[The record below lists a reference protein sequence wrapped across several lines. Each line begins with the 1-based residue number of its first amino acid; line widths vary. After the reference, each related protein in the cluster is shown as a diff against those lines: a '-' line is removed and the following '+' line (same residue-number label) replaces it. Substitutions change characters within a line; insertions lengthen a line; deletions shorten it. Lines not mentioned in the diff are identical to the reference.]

1 MSLLTFAGGSLTSL
15 FGGAIYAL
23 CPVSPGNQQVQ
34 QAWLTFVMTM
44 GRRSTLKVP
53 AWQCHRWL
61 AGEPNLVGLTL
72 PAHGRAA
79 HLARAA
85 EPLTAQWEAAVR
97 PRPLLLS
104 TQAPLPLPYPQP
116 YP

>member
-34 QAWLTFVMTM
+34 QAWLTYVMTM
-44 GRRSTLKVP
+44 GRCSTLKVP

-97 PRPLLLS
+97 PRHCFCPPRHLYL
-104 TQAPLPLPYPQP
+104 
-116 YP
+116 

>member
-34 QAWLTFVMTM
+34 QAWLTYVMTM
-44 GRRSTLKVP
+44 GRCSTLKVP

-61 AGEPNLVGLTL
+61 GW
-72 PAHGRAA
+72 R
-79 HLARAA
+79 A
-85 EPLTAQWEAAVR
+85 EPRGADSPGTR
-97 PRPLLLS
+97 PRC
-104 TQAPLPLPYPQP
+104 APGTGR
-116 YP
+116 